1 MFAGLRWRDHRGIAR
16 DLHNAGPIGRVGR
29 LRGGGPFR
37 RSNADRMVGGVC
49 AALARRIRIDP
60 ALVRVGFLIL
70 ALFGVGVAAYVLSW
84 LLVPLEGET
93 SSIASRAATDRSGIA
108 LAVALVTVFVL
119 AWFLA
124 SALGAS
130 FVGSSYLWWL
140 VIAIAGLVLIW
151 RNASPAEQSQLR
163 RLARPLTELL
173 TNGGRSRR
181 ALSVRLVAAAG
192 LLIGGLTQ
200 VLGHHG
206 TGQVVRPIVGVLLV
220 MAAVVAVFGPWWL
233 RVARDLVAERQAR
246 TRAEERAEVASRVH
260 DSVLQTLAL
269 IQRRA
274 DNPSEV
280 AKLARAQER
289 ELRAWLFEGRPAGSS
304 DEQDHTLVEAVRRLQ
319 KEVEEL
325 HGATVETVV
334 VGDCPLD
341 ERVSGLVAACR
352 EATVNAAKWSGAPV
366 ISVFAEVTAGEV
378 SVFVRDTGVGFDPTT
393 VPADRKGL
401 AESVQGR
408 MTRLRGSAKV
418 RSAPGEGT
426 EVALVLPLD
435 QHSRA
440 PS

>member
-1 MFAGLRWRDHRGIAR
+1 MFAGSRWRDHRGIAR

-163 RLARPLTELL
+163 RLARPLT
-173 TNGGRSRR
+173 
-181 ALSVRLVAAAG
+181 
-192 LLIGGLTQ
+192 
-200 VLGHHG
+200 
-206 TGQVVRPIVGVLLV
+206 
-220 MAAVVAVFGPWWL
+220 
-233 RVARDLVAERQAR
+233 
-246 TRAEERAEVASRVH
+246 
-260 DSVLQTLAL
+260 
-269 IQRRA
+269 
-274 DNPSEV
+274 
-280 AKLARAQER
+280 
-289 ELRAWLFEGRPAGSS
+289 
-304 DEQDHTLVEAVRRLQ
+304 
-319 KEVEEL
+319 
-325 HGATVETVV
+325 
-334 VGDCPLD
+334 
-341 ERVSGLVAACR
+341 
-352 EATVNAAKWSGAPV
+352 
-366 ISVFAEVTAGEV
+366 
-378 SVFVRDTGVGFDPTT
+378 
-393 VPADRKGL
+393 
-401 AESVQGR
+401 
-408 MTRLRGSAKV
+408 
-418 RSAPGEGT
+418 
-426 EVALVLPLD
+426 
-435 QHSRA
+435 
-440 PS
+440 